1 MMRLILAISLSMV
14 YQLTAW
20 GQADQEWPLIT
31 ELSFIVNPALVS
43 EAEDLAIVASHG
55 KKWRR
60 IRSSP
65 SQSNIG
71 LILPFSDV
79 NMTCGAQ
86 VFSESVGP
94 FKSVGTRLAYAYQFR
109 LSRIRTDQ
117 LSLGLSTRLM
127 HIKFDQEHF
136 INNDVSDPLVQDIE
150 TNGFVPPSFSAGF
163 HYRTGVANYATP
175 VQFTISG
182 SVGKV
187 IPFEDRFGSFSLDR
201 TFQWYGSAGLD
212 IAANADMVVQPVLLY
227 SHIAQRPGNLGFR
240 TSAHH
245 RRFGWVM
252 LQYERTKILTSQIG
266 INVNLGPLNMDIFQ
280 VSFSNG
286 WHVGPINGQLGNS
299 FTFGVVYKRGYRSR
313 TGQ

>member
-1 MMRLILAISLSMV
+1 MILSISVVCL
-14 YQLTAW
+14 LDAR
-20 GQADQEWPLIT
+20 GQADQEWPLIG
-31 ELSFIVNPALVS
+31 ELSFVVNPAMAS
-43 EAEDLAIVASHG
+43 EADDLVIVASHG

-65 SQSNIG
+65 SQSQIG
-71 LILPFSDV
+71 VTMPFEAA
-79 NMTCGAQ
+79 NMSGGAQ

-94 FKSVGTRLAYAYQFR
+94 FKAVGARLAYAYQFR

-127 HIKFDQEHF
+127 HIKFDQDHF
-136 INNDVSDPLVQDIE
+136 INNDVNDPLVQDIE
-150 TNGFVPPSFSAGF
+150 TTGFVPPSFSAGF
-163 HYRTGVANYATP
+163 QYRTGDANYAEP
-175 VQFTISG
+175 VQFIISG

-187 IPFEDRFGSFSLDR
+187 IPFEDRFGSFTLDR
-201 TFQWYGSAGLD
+201 SFQWYGSAGLD
-212 IAANADMVVQPVLLY
+212 ITASTDILIQPMLLY

-245 RRFGWVM
+245 RRFGWFM
-252 LQYERTKILTSQIG
+252 LQYERAKIFTSQIG
-266 INVNLGPLNMDIFQ
+266 INVNLGPLNLDILQ

-286 WHVGPINGQLGNS
+286 WHVGPINGQLGNT